1 MQTTYSFL
9 DSAMIV
15 SHPLSPAGPIII
27 TGEGAGTVAVAMIDV
42 RTAMDVAAD
51 GAVMVSKMAGNT
63 GTVTIAVQQ
72 TSLAHKKLLAL
83 FNALIPADTVSWA
96 QASITIRNISDGT
109 GHICTGVS
117 FQKIPDKQYT
127 KQGGQVSWIIMAAD
141 IQSLTV

>member
-72 TSLAHKKLLAL
+72 TSLAHKKLLAMY
-83 FNALIPADTVSWA
+83 NQLILAPPSVWA
-96 QASITIRNISDGT
+96 QAAMTIRNVTDGS
-109 GHICTGVS
+109 GHLCTGIT
-117 FQKIPDKQYT
+117 FQKVPDKSYQ
-127 KQGGQVSWIIMAAD
+127 KEGQHITWTILCAD
-141 IQSLTV
+141 IENVTV